1 MGKTRGIIDDA
12 SGEADCEDVTLD
24 EVFEYMNSL
33 VLSDS
38 ASNIIEQEMC
48 TLQHDLR
55 RLRAE
60 QTQRKYAEVYDTSNE
75 ETSSA
80 ITLPAITVTGTT
92 FTALPGEEE
101 TLRQKSTLFL
111 ERCCL
116 SNLPCSKRK
125 FDAKELG
132 RATARRE
139 T

>member
-1 MGKTRGIIDDA
+1 MRCRQNQRLKTKGIIDDA
-12 SGEADCEDVTLD
+12 IGDADWEDVTLD
-24 EVFEYMNSL
+24 EVFEYMNSSIF
-33 VLSDS
+33 SDS

-55 RLRAE
+55 RLHAE
-60 QTQRKYAEVYDTSNE
+60 QVQRKYAEAYETSNE

-101 TLRQKSTLFL
+101 TLRLKSTLFM

-116 SNLPCSKRK
+116 SKLPCSKPK
-125 FDAKELG
+125 V
-132 RATARRE
+132 
-139 T
+139 

>member
-1 MGKTRGIIDDA
+1 MG
-12 SGEADCEDVTLD
+12 
-24 EVFEYMNSL
+24 
-33 VLSDS
+33 DS

-60 QTQRKYAEVYDTSNE
+60 QAQRTYAEAYETSNDE
-75 ETSSA
+75 NTSA

-101 TLRQKSTLFL
+101 TLRQKSSLFL

-116 SNLPCSKRK
+116 SKLPRSKPK
-125 FDAKELG
+125 VDAKELA
-132 RATARRE
+132 RTTARPQ
-139 T
+139 TLPCVQV